1 MRIGWLSTGRDEAAT
16 NLLRDVLTRAESDHV
31 PLEIAVVFCD
41 REPGEAAAS
50 DRFLQFARSAGLV
63 VETVSS
69 AQSWRR
75 WQTQAADLPA
85 AASRQAWREQFHD
98 EVMWHLRP
106 YQPDL
111 LVLAGYMLI
120 VSPPMC
126 ERYAM
131 LNLHPALPGGPTG
144 TWQEVIWELLRTR
157 ARETG
162 AMMHLVTP
170 ELDRGPAIS
179 YVRFAITGPAWDG
192 LWKEYLEQEERR
204 GGAGGRPPGGGH
216 PQTLPPQ
223 NTRTGGPGHTPGGGG
238 RGRAA
243 GGRPP
248 GGPPPPS
255 IPKKGPR
262 RGYAQQIGRQSP
274 IRWPGIRP
282 LATLAATGHRAAYHS
297 AGRRAAET
305 RGKCPRA
312 ESPAPHRGE

>member
-192 LWKEYLEQEERR
+192 LWKEYLEQEERLGFAGLVHEAGESQPLFAEIRRR
-204 GGAGGRPPGGGH
+204 GEEREIPLIYQTLKQFVLGNLRVEGGRVVPSEAASQATANP
-216 PQTLPPQ
+216 TAATFASLPVDL
-223 NTRTGGPGHTPGGGG
+223 T
-238 RGRAA
+238 AYVEA
-243 GGRPP
+243 E
-248 GGPPPPS
+248 
-255 IPKKGPR
+255 
-262 RGYAQQIGRQSP
+262 
-274 IRWPGIRP
+274 
-282 LATLAATGHRAAYHS
+282 LAAHAQASRS
-297 AGRRAAET
+297 ASGAR
-305 RGKCPRA
+305 
-312 ESPAPHRGE
+312 